1 MKHLDR
7 NPIPIRDDVGTHEFR
22 EIIEKY
28 DLLDIWRARNLNNK
42 RYTFQRGNSQSRIDF
57 IFITDEYNYL
67 TENAKKNH
75 FPFSDHDG
83 VSLSLKFTEPERGC
97 EMYKM
102 NNSVLKSELFQ
113 RTLESFWFDWRLKK
127 EDFKNKLEWWEQI
140 KVKIKSLTIEVSK
153 QLHVTDKQV
162 NNWENTLEKLLE
174 NNTDRE
180 NEITELRGKIQGFYE
195 KKGRG
200 SKNTFKSKLI

>member
-1 MKHLDR
+1 M
-7 NPIPIRDDVGTHEFR
+7 
-22 EIIEKY
+22 
-28 DLLDIWRARNLNNK
+28 
-42 RYTFQRGNSQSRIDF
+42 
-57 IFITDEYNYL
+57 
-67 TENAKKNH
+67 
-75 FPFSDHDG
+75 
-83 VSLSLKFTEPERGC
+83 SLKFTEPEPGGGT
-97 EMYKM
+97 YNM